1 MIRQILLLTLASGIH
16 AVEMS
21 MDAQLRM
28 KSAATY
34 LTAQA
39 NMPELIPSDFVAS
52 LTSPEMM
59 SKLLY
64 GVSVIALGVIVTAI
78 YQDRGM
84 GTVAKILTYIY
95 ALSSM
100 SVLIRNVYVNHDFNF
115 PQWVTASHFLATG
128 LTGLVVLLHRRATE
142 GKEITV
148 PSPETFYKGIGPVA
162 LSFAL
167 SIGFANRG
175 LMYTNTHFYE
185 MIASTSMLVTAG
197 VGILMGKG
205 FNLKLLPPL
214 VVLTLG
220 LCVVSAGELQ
230 FSLLGFGCIFFGT
243 IMRATKVQLQSVLL
257 SADSNM
263 TVLDPI
269 ELTVWTSTVCFSIM
283 MVWSL
288 VAEGFQPFVQI
299 MDISTL
305 LAVLIT
311 AAAATVLNIAALF
324 VLKEV
329 GPVAQQIVGNLK
341 GVLACM
347 AAVATFGEQITLQQ
361 GIGYSIVVCC
371 TFWFNRTDAAIKEE
385 AK

>member
-1 MIRQILLLTLASGIH
+1 
-16 AVEMS
+16 
-21 MDAQLRM
+21 M
-28 KSAATY
+28 KSGAMYLAAK
-34 LTAQA
+34 A

-52 LTSPEMM
+52 LTSPDMV

-64 GVSVIALGVIVTAI
+64 GVSVIVLGVIVTAI

-128 LTGLVVLLHRRATE
+128 MTGLVVLLFRRQTE

-148 PSPETFYKGIGPVA
+148 PTLETFYRGIAPVG
-162 LSFAL
+162 LTFAM

-197 VGILMGKG
+197 VGVLMGKA
-205 FNLKLLPPL
+205 FNMKLLPPL
-214 VVLTLG
+214 MVLTLG
-220 LCVVSAGELQ
+220 LCIVSFGEIN
-230 FSLLGFGCIFFGT
+230 FSLLGFACIGFGT
-243 IMRATKVQLQSVLL
+243 IMRALKVQLQNILL

-288 VAEGFQPFVQI
+288 AVEGFQPFVQVT
-299 MDISTL
+299 DLSTL
-305 LAVLIT
+305 AAVLVT

-324 VLKEV
+324 VLKDV

-347 AAVATFGEQITLQQ
+347 AAVAAFGEEITLQQ
-361 GIGYSIVVCC
+361 MIGYSI
-371 TFWFNRTDAAIKEE
+371 TA
-385 AK
+385 

>member
-1 MIRQILLLTLASGIH
+1 M
-16 AVEMS
+16 
-21 MDAQLRM
+21 
-28 KSAATY
+28 
-34 LTAQA
+34 
-39 NMPELIPSDFVAS
+39 AS
-52 LTSPEMM
+52 LTAALTSPDVL
-59 SKLLY
+59 SKVLY
-64 GVSVIALGVIVTAI
+64 GVSVIMLGAIVTAI
-78 YQDRGM
+78 YYNRGM

-128 LTGLVVLLHRRATE
+128 LTGLAVLMHRRMTE

-148 PSPETFYKGIGPVA
+148 PSPETFYKGIGPVG
-162 LSFAL
+162 LTFAL

-197 VGILMGKG
+197 VGVLMGKA
-205 FNLKLLPPL
+205 FNMKLLPPL
-214 VVLTLG
+214 MVLTLG

-230 FSLLGFGCIFFGT
+230 FSVLGFACIAFGT
-243 IMRATKVQLQSVLL
+243 VMRATKVQLQNILL

-288 VAEGFQPFVQI
+288 VVEGLEPFVKVTEL
-299 MDISTL
+299 STMV
-305 LAVLIT
+305 AVLMT
-311 AAAATVLNIAALF
+311 A
-324 VLKEV
+324 
-329 GPVAQQIVGNLK
+329 
-341 GVLACM
+341 
-347 AAVATFGEQITLQQ
+347 
-361 GIGYSIVVCC
+361 
-371 TFWFNRTDAAIKEE
+371 
-385 AK
+385 